1 MAATLPYT
9 YIQCPCAL
17 SSRHDREARSS
28 AEASVDSDS
37 DGEDGHGHGE
47 EDFDPKGAR
56 ANYSLYPLDHLFYCE
71 ICAQIRCQRCL
82 VDEVVTWF
90 CPNCL
95 FEVPGGTVRSEGNKS
110 VGAAMLRF

>member
-9 YIQCPCAL
+9 FIQCPCAS

-37 DGEDGHGHGE
+37 DGEDGYGHGHGE

-90 CPNCL
+90 CPNCV
-95 FEVPGGTVRSEGNKS
+95 FEVPGGTVRSEGN
-110 VGAAMLRF
+110 R

>member
-1 MAATLPYT
+1 MAASLPYT
-9 YIQCPCAL
+9 YIQCPCAS
-17 SSRHDREARSS
+17 SSRHDRTAHSS
-28 AEASVDSDS
+28 AEASTDSDS
-37 DGEDGHGHGE
+37 DSDDGYAE

-95 FEVPGGTVRSEGNKS
+95 FEVPGGTVRGEGNRY
-110 VGAAMLRF
+110 VELIDGRG

>member
-1 MAATLPYT
+1 MAASLPYT
-9 YIQCPCAL
+9 YIQCPCAS
-17 SSRHDREARSS
+17 SSRHDRIAHSS
-28 AEASVDSDS
+28 AEASTDSDS
-37 DGEDGHGHGE
+37 DSDDGYAE
-47 EDFDPKGAR
+47 EDFDPKGVR

-95 FEVPGGTVRSEGNKS
+95 FEVPGGTVKGEGNRY
-110 VGAAMLRF
+110 VELIDG